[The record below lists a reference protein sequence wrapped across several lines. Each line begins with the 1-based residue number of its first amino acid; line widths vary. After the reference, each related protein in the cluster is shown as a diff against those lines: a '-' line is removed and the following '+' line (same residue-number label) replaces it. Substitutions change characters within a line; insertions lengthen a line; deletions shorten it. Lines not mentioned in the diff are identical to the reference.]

1 MLDSNPMSLLMNNLN
16 HPNQTPSHEKE
27 PMNNIDSESRDFVT
41 VGSNEEI
48 FIPALNNTKQPP
60 SPKQQQKQPIFQV
73 VSEEDV
79 KNIMH

>member
-16 HPNQTPSHEKE
+16 QQNNTASHEKE

-41 VGSNEEI
+41 VGSNEDI

-60 SPKQQQKQPIFQV
+60 ASPKQQQSIFQV
-73 VSEEDV
+73 VNGEDV